1 MRIVIGGRDEVG
13 RRLGAA
19 LCNDHE
25 VVFFVPESAST
36 SLDHIDAM
44 VVYGEMDGFEALEK
58 AGVASADVFVAC
70 SRYDERNLIACLS
83 ASRLGVARTICF
95 LFHHRGRT
103 AKDDDEI
110 AKSLGIESLVRP
122 SRQLALEI
130 IRIVAVPGALDV
142 QFFAGGR
149 VRLLQHAVEA
159 GSPITTGS
167 LRELKLPKGVVLVM
181 GRRGDEMF
189 IPTGETR
196 FAADDRI
203 TAMGTSRGLARLQQK
218 FLQSRGHG
226 REARTATIVG
236 GGDVGLAVARGL
248 AATGWSVRVIEA
260 NRERAEKIAPL
271 IKGLV
276 IHGDGSD
283 LELLEQEQ
291 VSDDPVLV
299 AVTNN
304 DEKNLLVS
312 LLAKSIGI
320 PRIIT
325 RADSLQNER
334 LFEKVGIDV
343 VRSARGAALD
353 TVLRRLDEGR
363 RELLAELEHGD
374 AEVLEL
380 QLPDGIRARKLA
392 DIHKPVF
399 AIVGAIL
406 RANRVII
413 PTGRDELQPADHIF
427 VFCTRADEE
436 RVRRFFLEELLEE
449 DEQNQ

>member
-1 MRIVIGGRDEVG
+1 MRIVIAGRDEVG
-13 RRLGAA
+13 RRLGEA
-19 LCNDHE
+19 LCRDHE
-25 VVFFVPESAST
+25 VVFLIPGATTV

-44 VVYGEMDGFEALEK
+44 VVHGDMDGFDSLEK
-58 AGVASADVFVAC
+58 AGVGSADVFVAC
-70 SRYDERNLIACLS
+70 SRHDERNLISCL
-83 ASRLGVARTICF
+83 AARRLGVPRTICF
-95 LFHHRGRT
+95 LFHHLGRT
-103 AKDDDEI
+103 AQDDLEI

-122 SRQLALEI
+122 ARQLALEI

-149 VRLLQHAVEA
+149 VRLLQHAVED
-159 GSPITTGS
+159 GGPITADS
-167 LRELKLPKGVVLVM
+167 LRGLKLPKDVVLVM
-181 GRRGDEMF
+181 GRRGDEIF
-189 IPTGETR
+189 VPTGDTR
-196 FAADDRI
+196 FLAGDRI
-203 TAMGTSRGLARLQQK
+203 TAMGTSRGLSRLQRK
-218 FLQSRGHG
+218 FLQSVDHG
-226 REARTATIVG
+226 RDARVATIVG
-236 GGDVGLAVARGL
+236 GGDVGLAVAQGL
-248 AATGWSVRVIEA
+248 AATGWTVRVIEA
-260 NRERAEKIAPL
+260 NRERAEKIAPQ

-312 LLAKSIGI
+312 LLARSVGI

-343 VRSARGAALD
+343 VRSARGAAID

-380 QLPDGIRARKLA
+380 ELPPGIRARKLA
-392 DIHKPVF
+392 QIHQPVF

-406 RANRVII
+406 RGKRVII
-413 PTGRDELQPADHIF
+413 PTGRDELHGGDHIF
-427 VFCTRADEE
+427 VFCTREDEP

-449 DEQNQ
+449 DGSAS

>member
-1 MRIVIGGRDEVG
+1 MRVVIGGRDEVG
-13 RRLGAA
+13 RRLGEA
-19 LCNDHE
+19 LCRNHE
-25 VVFFVPESAST
+25 VIFFVPESANT
-36 SLDHIDAM
+36 SLDHVDAM
-44 VVYGEMDGFEALEK
+44 VVHGEMDGFDSLDK
-58 AGVASADVFVAC
+58 AGVGSADVFIAC
-70 SRYDERNLIACLS
+70 SRYDERNLIACL
-83 ASRLGVARTICF
+83 AARRLGVKRTICF
-95 LFHHRGRT
+95 LFHHLGRT
-103 AKDDDEI
+103 AKDDIEI
-110 AKSLGIESLVRP
+110 ATSLGIESLVRP
-122 SRQLALEI
+122 ARQLALEI

-149 VRLLQHAVEA
+149 VRLLQHAVEEGA
-159 GSPITTGS
+159 PIVAAS
-167 LRELKLPKGVVLVM
+167 LRELKLPKDVVLVM
-181 GRRGDEMF
+181 GRRSEEIF
-189 IPTGETR
+189 IPMGNTHFEAG
-196 FAADDRI
+196 DRV
-203 TAMGTSRGLARLQQK
+203 TAMGTSSGLARLQQK
-218 FLQSRGHG
+218 FLRSADHG
-226 REARTATIVG
+226 RDSRSATIVG
-236 GGDVGLAVARGL
+236 GGDVGLAVAQGL
-248 AATGWSVRVIEA
+248 AATGWTVRVIEA
-260 NRERAEKIAPL
+260 NRERAEKIAPR

-334 LFEKVGIDV
+334 LFERVGIDV
-343 VRSARGAALD
+343 VRSARGAAID
-353 TVLRRLDEGR
+353 TVLRRLDAGR

-380 QLPDGIRARKLA
+380 EIPDGIRARRLS

-406 RANRVII
+406 RENRVII
-413 PTGRDELQPADHIF
+413 PTGRDELHGGDHIF
-427 VFCTRADEE
+427 VFCTREDEP
-436 RVRRFFLEELLEE
+436 RVRSFFLEELLEE
-449 DEQNQ
+449 DEKAS